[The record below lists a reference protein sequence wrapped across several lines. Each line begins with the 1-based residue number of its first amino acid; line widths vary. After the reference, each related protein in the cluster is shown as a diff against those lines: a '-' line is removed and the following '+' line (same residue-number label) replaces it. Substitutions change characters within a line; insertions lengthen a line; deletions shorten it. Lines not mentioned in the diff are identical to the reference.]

1 MVWINTAW
9 ANNAIEGTDFKIG
22 LYFMDNRELMKVLSI
37 GIIFRYLLWTEA
49 GSLGCNNVGDVYWDL
64 VSVMR
69 LQRRDINRIW
79 QLTNFGKE
87 KKRND
92 LMTIMSIQTGS

>member
-1 MVWINTAW
+1 
-9 ANNAIEGTDFKIG
+9 
-22 LYFMDNRELMKVLSI
+22 MDNRELMKVLSI

-69 LQRRDINRIW
+69 LQRRDINRI
-79 QLTNFGKE
+79 
-87 KKRND
+87 
-92 LMTIMSIQTGS
+92 